1 MSVAV
6 ANQVSGHNGQLTGV
20 SGARNE
26 TFGYDANGNRN
37 PTGYTVGTGNQITT
51 DPAGNTLNYL
61 GGNLSTKT
69 DSSGNVWTYTFDF
82 HNRLTQV
89 VEKNSGG
96 TTIFTENMTYDVFGN
111 LIGDKVNGTQQRWT
125 VFDGPAKVWTCH
137 YDLDGNLTRVVPPVG
152 VSCHP
157 QISQISQIQSG

>member
-6 ANQVSGHNGQLTGV
+6 ANQVSGHAGQLTGV
-20 SGARNE
+20 SGAHNE
-26 TFGYDANGNRN
+26 TFGYDGNGNRN
-37 PTGYTVGTGNQITT
+37 TTGYTVGTGNQITT

-111 LIGDKVNGTQQRWT
+111 LIGDKV
-125 VFDGPAKVWTCH
+125 KVHT
-137 YDLDGNLTRVVPPVG
+137 LPEESVLVLRL
-152 VSCHP
+152 
-157 QISQISQIQSG
+157 